1 MKHLLVFAL
10 AFFCNFAFTQ
20 TDTQLR
26 YTSSSRQ
33 FFMWNEKTQS
43 YELKDNEEEH
53 SLIDIREQVNKNSG
67 YAVICM
73 TDDGKTRLFHGNI
86 TGYAKSENG
95 ESTWSLRS
103 KILKS
108 RIVLNVEKKTLTYSY
123 EANDERYMKIFV
135 FKLEFPE

>member
-1 MKHLLVFAL
+1 MKYLLLFAL
-10 AFFCNFAFTQ
+10 AILGQLAHSQ
-20 TDTQLR
+20 TDSQLR
-26 YTSSSRQ
+26 YVSNSRQ
-33 FFMWNEKTQS
+33 FFMWNEQKQS

-53 SLIDIREQVNKNSG
+53 SLIDIREQVNKSNG

-73 TDDGKTRLFHGNI
+73 TDDGKTRIFHGNI
-86 TGYAKSENG
+86 TSFQSENG
-95 ESTWSLRS
+95 ESVWSLRS

-135 FKLEFPE
+135 FNLEFTQ

>member
-1 MKHLLVFAL
+1 MKHLLVLTL
-10 AFFCNFAFTQ
+10 AFCSYFATAQ

-33 FFMWNEKTQS
+33 FFMWNEKSQS

-53 SLIDIREQVNKNSG
+53 SLIDIREQINKNSG

-73 TDDGKTRLFHGNI
+73 TDDAKTRLFHGNI
-86 TGYAKSENG
+86 IGYKSENG

-108 RIVLNVEKKTLTYSY
+108 KIVLNTEKRTLTYSY

-135 FKLEFPE
+135 FKLDFPD